1 MLEQHLF
8 VAVTIDPLFLYNLD
22 RLLLLRFELLDKF
35 NTMNYHLMIV
45 RSELLFL

>member
-22 RLLLLRFELLDKF
+22 RLLLRFELLDKF